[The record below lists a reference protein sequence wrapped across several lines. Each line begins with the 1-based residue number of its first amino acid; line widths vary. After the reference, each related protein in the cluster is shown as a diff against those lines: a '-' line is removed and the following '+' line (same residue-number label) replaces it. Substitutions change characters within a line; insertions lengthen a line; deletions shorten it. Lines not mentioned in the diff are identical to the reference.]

1 MIFKHEFTTPR
12 NVYDKLV
19 RDYEHL
25 DMVVSGDTFFNF
37 VSTAYFLLEWLKNA
51 QQNETLSRFVKRL
64 AKDPNIKICKDI
76 LTFKVTYSITIDDPE
91 LEEGS
96 IFEHVRLPEN
106 YDLPA
111 YTNGTRKFKLIIGN
125 NEYDI
130 FKFKEEVLNL
140 FNIYFKVK

>member
-37 VSTAYFLLEWLKNA
+37 VSTASFLLEWLKNA
-51 QQNETLSRFVKRL
+51 QQNETLTRFVKRV
-64 AKDPNIKICKDI
+64 ARDANMKICKDI
-76 LTFKVTYSITIDDPE
+76 LTFKCTYTIIIDDPAV
-91 LEEGS
+91 EEGS
-96 IFEHVRLPEN
+96 VFEHIRLPED

-111 YTNGTRKFKLIIGN
+111 YQNDTRTFKLIIGEN
-125 NEYDI
+125 VYDI
-130 FKFKEEVLNL
+130 FKFKEEILNL
-140 FNIYFKVK
+140 FNIYFKIK

>member
-37 VSTAYFLLEWLKNA
+37 VSTASFLLEWLKNA
-51 QQNETLSRFVKRL
+51 QQNETLTRFVKRVSR
-64 AKDPNIKICKDI
+64 DTNMKICKEI
-76 LTFKVTYSITIDDPE
+76 LTFKCTYTITIDDPTI
-91 LEEGS
+91 EEGS
-96 IFEHVRLPEN
+96 VFEHVRLPED

-111 YTNGTRKFKLIIGN
+111 YQNKTRTFKLVIN
-125 NEYDI
+125 SNEYDI
-130 FKFKEEVLNL
+130 FKFKEEILTL
-140 FNIYFKVK
+140 FNIYFKIK

>member
-25 DMVVSGDTFFNF
+25 DMVVSGDNFFNF
-37 VSTAYFLLEWLKNA
+37 ISTASFLLEWLKNA

-64 AKDPNIKICKDI
+64 SRNPYIKICKDI
-76 LTFKVTYSITIDDPE
+76 LNFKCTYTITIEDQNI
-91 LEEGS
+91 EEGA
-96 IFEHVRLPEN
+96 IFEHVRLPED

-111 YTNGTRKFKLIIGN
+111 YQNKSRNFTLIIGDKT
-125 NEYDI
+125 YDI
-130 FKFKEEVLNL
+130 FKFKEEIMNL
-140 FNIYFKVK
+140 FNVYFKIK